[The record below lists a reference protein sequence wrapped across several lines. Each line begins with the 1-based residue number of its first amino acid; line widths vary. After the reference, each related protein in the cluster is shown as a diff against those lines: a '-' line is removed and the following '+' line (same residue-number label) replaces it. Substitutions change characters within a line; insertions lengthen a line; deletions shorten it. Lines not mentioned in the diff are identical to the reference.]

1 MMKRIYLLGAMMM
14 AMLSVLTLT
23 ACGSDSDGDGGGGS
37 FFGDNNEIVGEWA
50 TQQTDGDSY
59 MFLERV
65 NLKSNGSFTITDY
78 EVAMMSGTIVDMEKA
93 EYSGNYTA
101 KDGQLTLSAN
111 CRKQSYTYRVSGS
124 VLTLMGNDGSL
135 NYDKMDDNI
144 RSVFSSAE
152 STYQQSFKR

>member
-14 AMLSVLTLT
+14 VMLSVLTLT

-65 NLKSNGSFTITDY
+65 SLKSNGSFTITDY

-101 KDGQLTLSAN
+101 KDGKLTLSAN
-111 CRKQSYTYRVSGS
+111 GQQVSYSYTVKGS
-124 VLTLMGNDGSL
+124 TLTLMGGDGAVS
-135 NYDKMDDNI
+135 YDKMDDSI
-144 RSVFSSAE
+144 RDVFNKAE
-152 STYQQSFKR
+152 STYQQRFKN

>member
-1 MMKRIYLLGAMMM
+1 MEKRFAFSVMAI
-14 AMLSVLTLT
+14 AMLSLFTFT
-23 ACGSDSDGDGGGGS
+23 SCGSDSDDDGGSTIGGNS
-37 FFGDNNEIVGEWA
+37 SEIVGEWA
-50 TQQTDGDSY
+50 VQQYDDSGTY
-59 MFLERV
+59 LLMESINF
-65 NLKSNGSFTITDY
+65 KSNGTFSVLDY
-78 EVAMMSGTIVDMEKA
+78 DVYLMNGTIVGMEKA

-111 CRKQSYTYRVSGS
+111 GRNQSYTYRVSGS